1 MPNGGRSSDN
11 GSSENMNIDSHAGAN
26 DSNMYEITPNT
37 QPNNINIYNQYVK
50 QGQSA
55 KMNVP
60 GSNVA
65 QYQQE
70 YN

>member
-1 MPNGGRSSDN
+1 
-11 GSSENMNIDSHAGAN
+11 MNIDSHAGAN